1 MSEVARYKV
10 LRRSYINSQI
20 LEEGE
25 EVDYA
30 GKPGS
35 ALEPI
40 NEAAKLAKAGARLA
54 VLATGE
60 RIELPD
66 PLPPVTIA
74 MPLPVVDERIELP
87 DPPLLTTTE
96 LMPVVDPEEALQLL
110 REEYE
115 GLFGTKPHPATK
127 EETMKTKIA
136 EKRKELGFN

>member
-1 MSEVARYKV
+1 MSEVTPEVPIYRV
-10 LRRSYINSQI
+10 LRRSYINLRI

-25 EVDYA
+25 QVEYY

-40 NEAAKLAKAGARLA
+40 NEAAKLAKDGAQFA

-74 MPLPVVDERIELP
+74 MPV
-87 DPPLLTTTE
+87 
-96 LMPVVDPEEALQLL
+96 PVVDPEAALQLL

-127 EETMKTKIA
+127 EETLKTKIA
-136 EKRKELGFN
+136 EKRKELGFI

>member
-40 NEAAKLAKAGARLA
+40 NEAAMLAKAGAA
-54 VLATGE
+54 VLAE
-60 RIELPD
+60 
-66 PLPPVTIA
+66 PV
-74 MPLPVVDERIELP
+74 PVVDERIELP

-96 LMPVVDPEEALQLL
+96 PVPVVDTEAALQLL

-127 EETMKTKIA
+127 EETLKTKIA
-136 EKRKELGFN
+136 EKRKELGFI